1 MDFSFTPDQN
11 NLRAHLQELLGAAC
25 PPEYAE
31 RCDREQKPPRE
42 AYDALAKHGWLG
54 LNIPQEH
61 GGSGGSAIELAILL
75 EECGRHFEEL
85 AMWVFRTL
93 TYGGYAVSLH
103 GSRDQKAQLL
113 PRIARG
119 ELSFCFGLTEPQS
132 GSDAAAL
139 ATRATAHEGGYLV
152 NGQKVFTS
160 GMDISDY
167 CLLVARTSSGARKQA
182 GITNFLVDTKLPG
195 IEIRKIETLGQRAIG
210 TTQVFY
216 NDVAVPASAVLGEV
230 DGGWDAVD
238 AYLWYERL
246 CLSAARTG
254 AATAA
259 FDYALQYAKGREQ
272 FGRPIGK
279 FQAIAHKLADMKM
292 MLDVSRMLT
301 YRFAW
306 LLDQGKATRHDA
318 AVVKLYTGESY
329 KAISDMGL
337 QILGGYGYCMEYP
350 MQRFF
355 RDSRLAVIGAGT
367 SEIQRNII
375 ARGLGL

>member
-1 MDFSFTPDQN
+1 MDFSFTPDQE
-11 NLRAHLQELLGAAC
+11 NLRAHLQELLGAVC

-42 AYDALAKHGWLG
+42 AYEALAKHGWLG
-54 LNIPQEH
+54 LNIAPEH
-61 GGSGGSAIELAILL
+61 GGSGGGAIELAILL

-93 TYGGYAVSLH
+93 TYGGYAVSVH
-103 GSRDQKAQLL
+103 GSPGQKAELL

-139 ATRATAHEGGYLV
+139 ATHAAAREGGYII

-182 GITNFLVDTKLPG
+182 GISNFLVATKLPG

-216 NDVAVPASAVLGEV
+216 TDVAVPASDVLGEV
-230 DGGWDAVD
+230 DRGWEAVD

-259 FDYALQYAKGREQ
+259 FDYALEYAKGREQ

>member
-1 MDFSFTPDQN
+1 MDFSFTPDQE
-11 NLRAHLQELLGAAC
+11 NLRTHLQELLGAVC
-25 PPEYAE
+25 TPEYAE
-31 RCDREQKPPRE
+31 RCDREARPPRE
-42 AYDALAKHGWLG
+42 AYESLGKHGWLG
-54 LNIPQEH
+54 LNISPVH
-61 GGSGGSAIELAILL
+61 GGSGGGAIELAILL

-93 TYGGYAVSLH
+93 TYGGYAISLH
-103 GSRDQKAQLL
+103 GSPGQKAELL

-139 ATRATAHEGGYLV
+139 ATRATASEGGYLIS
-152 NGQKVFTS
+152 GQKVFTS

-167 CLLVARTSSGARKQA
+167 CLLVTRTSIGAKKQA
-182 GITNFLVDTKLPG
+182 GITNFLIGTRLPG
-195 IEIRKIETLGQRAIG
+195 IEIRRIETLGQRAIG

-216 NDVAVPASAVLGEV
+216 TDVAVPASAVLGEV
-230 DGGWDAVD
+230 DRGWDAVD

-306 LLDQGKATRHDA
+306 LLDQGKATRQDA